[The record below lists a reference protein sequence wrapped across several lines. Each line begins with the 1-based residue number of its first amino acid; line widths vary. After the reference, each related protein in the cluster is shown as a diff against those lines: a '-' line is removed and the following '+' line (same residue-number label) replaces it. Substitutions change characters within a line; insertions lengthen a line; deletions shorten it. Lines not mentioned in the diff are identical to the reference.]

1 MMYKLKGIQGK
12 IMVIIFLF
20 VIVFFALL
28 TAKYLYAND
37 FNNETLPV
45 LFPAV
50 GAILL
55 SIYLGFKSVRIDAP
69 EKEIKH
75 VTLAILHDRDSGN
88 IHSMVV
94 RTVSEAIEMRNK
106 FRGLHKI
113 NEYRIYNDFKDM
125 DVWDSLKAESTEET
139 HDKVSTLISLLEY
152 AIFDWFSQPEIYVGY
167 QDHGTIYLLQGS
179 GGGGSIPTN
188 LVPVKVSHEK
198 NEWNSFLRARDI
210 KLLLPKGSTISRN
223 KPNHTGIDFTINT
236 KHSTIKVQIMGRA
249 GSRFEEALEPV
260 GQKIRNL
267 LSLPEKTPSFW
278 VHGFRVE
285 IKTKQKPFS
294 RFSDQAKKEKT
305 WLERVR
311 TTFEED
317 FSWDLLRKYYAT
329 S

>member
-1 MMYKLKGIQGK
+1 MYKLKGILGK
-12 IMVIIFLF
+12 IMVITFFF
-20 VIVFFALL
+20 VIVSFALL
-28 TAKYLYAND
+28 TIIYLYAND

-69 EKEIKH
+69 EPEIKH

-94 RTVSEAIEMRNK
+94 RTVSDAMERGKK

-113 NEYRIYNDFKDM
+113 NEYRIFNDFKDM
-125 DVWDSLKAESTEET
+125 DVWDSLKAESAEEP
-139 HDKVSTLISLLEY
+139 HGKVSTLISLLEY
-152 AIFDWFSQPEIYVGY
+152 AILDWFSQSEILAGY
-167 QDHGTIYLLQGS
+167 QDHGTIYLIQGS

-188 LVPVKVSHEK
+188 LVPVMVSRDK
-198 NEWNSFLRARDI
+198 NEWNPFLRARDI
-210 KLLLPKGSTISRN
+210 TLLLPKGSTLSRN
-223 KPNHTGIDFTINT
+223 KPNHPRINFSINT
-236 KHSTIKVQIMGRA
+236 KHSTIKVRIMERA
-249 GSRFEEALEPV
+249 GGMFEQALEPV

-285 IKTKQKPFS
+285 IETKQKPFS
-294 RFSDQAKKEKT
+294 RFSDQAKTEKS